1 MRLFLFSLSI
11 AALALCVLSGVAYYL
26 KSAWGNPWQPIGWL
40 LSMLFLL
47 AAFFPSHERPTTCL
61 KSLIKPKTAFFLFW
75 VLFFVV
81 SHLWNFRT
89 APWNGDAL
97 FDESGWD
104 LWYLKTYVIGH
115 PYQAAWFHSPISR
128 ETLFHYYV
136 WGFLKLFGFN
146 ILAYEAALFCIWLTT
161 FVFTILLVDLLFES
175 YIVTSIAALILNF
188 LPFAFIYTFAGYRY
202 PMAIALAVT
211 SLYFLYAGFRR
222 ASAFCLSLGGIAA
235 GLCLASSISGKQYL
249 LALAIA
255 APLYALFYWRS
266 LKRSVTWT
274 SLALVL
280 YGFLAGAATILLY
293 IVFNRTAYTLYET
306 NFLRY
311 FWDVT
316 RSAPFPN
323 GIKPFTKQLY
333 DCFFAI
339 PGPRFFI
346 PDVLPIPLPYY
357 SLLLP
362 GIALTVWK
370 KRFEIVLLAI
380 IPVAGA
386 FVATSFDNRLLL
398 AIPFWVILTAVPF
411 AWVLTLRRWPGLQI
425 VFGAMAVLILLDGLA
440 PSIRYIYSKTQ
451 SPFEIRYYAQEE
463 VAVSRFLKHVV
474 AGQEHP
480 GLPHL
485 ERDEFNRI
493 PRIPDPPYDTLIC
506 PGEPYSIIHLF
517 LHDYDDTKVLSF
529 CGGSPMLVLTQQ
541 EVWSDNKMA
550 IFTYVPSNKDLK
562 LIWESG
568 PTTGRILEM
577 LRPLRD
583 LATEESIS
591 FSFAGRIRTFNVL
604 NIPYRNIRQF
614 QERVRALP
622 DSLP

>member
-1 MRLFLFSLSI
+1 M
-11 AALALCVLSGVAYYL
+11 
-26 KSAWGNPWQPIGWL
+26 
-40 LSMLFLL
+40 
-47 AAFFPSHERPTTCL
+47 
-61 KSLIKPKTAFFLFW
+61 
-75 VLFFVV
+75 
-81 SHLWNFRT
+81 
-89 APWNGDAL
+89 
-97 FDESGWD
+97 
-104 LWYLKTYVIGH
+104 
-115 PYQAAWFHSPISR
+115 
-128 ETLFHYYV
+128 
-136 WGFLKLFGFN
+136 
-146 ILAYEAALFCIWLTT
+146 
-161 FVFTILLVDLLFES
+161 
-175 YIVTSIAALILNF
+175 
-188 LPFAFIYTFAGYRY
+188 
-202 PMAIALAVT
+202 
-211 SLYFLYAGFRR
+211 
-222 ASAFCLSLGGIAA
+222 
-235 GLCLASSISGKQYL
+235 
-249 LALAIA
+249 
-255 APLYALFYWRS
+255 
-266 LKRSVTWT
+266 
-274 SLALVL
+274 ALVL

-440 PSIRYIYSKTQ
+440 PSIRYIYSKTK

-480 GLPHL
+480 GPPHL

-591 FSFAGRIRTFNVL
+591 FSFAGRIRTF
-604 NIPYRNIRQF
+604 
-614 QERVRALP
+614 
-622 DSLP
+622 